1 MPRVEGRCDLR
12 IALLEDDPSQA
23 QLYVSWLEGGG
34 HLCAHFASGKGF
46 IKNVGR
52 ESYDLI
58 VLDWGVPDL
67 SGEEVLEWIR
77 KNVKN
82 PVPVM
87 FVTARDEEKDIVTA
101 LEKGADDYL
110 VKPVR
115 KLEMLARV
123 HALDRRAK
131 QDFVKNETIEFEPFV
146 IDTRE
151 RKIRREGKEI
161 ELTLKEFDL
170 SVFMFRNVGQLLS
183 RGHILESI
191 WGRNPDLN
199 TRTVDTHVSR
209 IRNKLGLMP
218 EQGFKLSSV
227 YFYGYRLERVS
238 PTSATPTPTPTP

>member
-1 MPRVEGRCDLR
+1 MR
-12 IALLEDDPSQA
+12 IALLEDDESQA
-23 QLYVSWLEGGG
+23 TLYSSWLEGAG
-34 HLCAHFASGKGF
+34 HMCARFAAGKAF
-46 IKNVGR
+46 IKNIGR

-58 VLDWGVPDL
+58 LLDWGVPDV
-67 SGEEVLEWIR
+67 SGDEVLEWIR

-87 FVTARDEEKDIVTA
+87 FVTARDEETDIVTA

-131 QDFVKNETIEFEPFV
+131 KEFATTEMLEFEPFTV
-146 IDTRE
+146 DAKD
-151 RKIRREGKEI
+151 RKIRRGDQEI
-161 ELTLKEFDL
+161 DLTLKEFDL
-170 SVFMFRNVGQLLS
+170 ALFMFRHMGQLLS

-191 WGRNPDLN
+191 WGRSPDLN

-209 IRNKLGLMP
+209 IRNKLGLSP
-218 EQGFKLSSV
+218 EYGFKLSSV
-227 YFYGYRLERVS
+227 YFYGYRLERL
-238 PTSATPTPTPTP
+238 APTPGAAP